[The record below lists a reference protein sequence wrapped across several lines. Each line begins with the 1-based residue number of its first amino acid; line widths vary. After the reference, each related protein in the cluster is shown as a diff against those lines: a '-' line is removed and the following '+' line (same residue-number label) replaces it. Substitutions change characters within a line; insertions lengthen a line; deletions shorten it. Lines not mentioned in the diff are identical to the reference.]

1 MPYVGPLGAY
11 IPSMYAILESL
22 YAPSK
27 KNMGKIYRL
36 DSFRKEKTQRKE
48 RWNRAAI
55 QSGYVFSEKA
65 VEIIKD
71 ELAFRTTADPA
82 AVWYGLVRAGIDEL
96 RTKGWTEQD
105 IGRLI
110 KDSQS
115 KK

>member
-1 MPYVGPLGAY
+1 MHRF
-11 IPSMYAILESL
+11 
-22 YAPSK
+22 

-36 DSFRKEKTQRKE
+36 DSFRKEKKQRKE
-48 RWNRAAI
+48 RWDRAAI
-55 QSGYVFSEKA
+55 QAGYVFSEKA

-82 AVWYGLVRAGIDEL
+82 AVWYGLVRAGIDQL
-96 RTKGWTEQD
+96 RKHGWIERD
-105 IGRLI
+105 IERLL